1 MKAKLSP
8 RSVSWQLPRPR
19 VAPGNFPWAAGAIA
33 AGPMEF
39 NFQFNCHF
47 QAVRWDRRGA
57 RLPGPAA
64 DFRGRGCVAVKFPP
78 PQGDKAPRLPQIA
91 AGGAREGGGCP
102 CPAVSPRR
110 VTLPAHD
117 LGDVLGAGHGHALG
131 HVHALLPARRRL
143 GQQRGRP
150 QRRGQAAEGARGRGG
165 GRHRGAA
172 AAAALPLP

>member
-8 RSVSWQLPRPR
+8 RSVSWQLPWTR
-19 VAPGNFPWAAGAIA
+19 VAPGNFPWAPGVIPP
-33 AGPMEF
+33 GPMEF
-39 NFQFNCHF
+39 NCYL

-57 RLPGPAA
+57 QLPGPRPTFGAA
-64 DFRGRGCVAVKFPP
+64 GAVAVEFPP
-78 PQGDKAPRLPQIA
+78 PHGDKAPKVPQIA
-91 AGGAREGGGCP
+91 AGRREGGGSP
-102 CPAVSPRR
+102 SPAVSPRR

-172 AAAALPLP
+172 AALPLP